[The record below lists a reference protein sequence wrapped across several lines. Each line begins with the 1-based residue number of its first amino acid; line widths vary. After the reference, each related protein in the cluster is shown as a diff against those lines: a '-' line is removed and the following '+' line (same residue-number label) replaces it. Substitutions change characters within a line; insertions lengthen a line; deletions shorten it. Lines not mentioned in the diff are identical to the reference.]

1 MTTPDPAAGPPSA
14 TPDPA
19 APQPGATPDPAAP
32 GATPAPGS
40 TPEPTPPAT
49 PPAPPAADL
58 EARLKAANAEAAE
71 NRRKAKAAE
80 DRLAALEAEK
90 LTDAEKLER
99 DHKATLEELDA
110 SRARARD
117 LAITNELTVAAMAAG
132 IRPEDAKAFLAAGL
146 ELDTDG
152 NPQDVANKVAELVK
166 ARPYLVIGTVPGQ
179 AGPGASAPGSS
190 QKPTYKR
197 SQLTDPAF
205 YEEHREDIRLAAS
218 EGRIVD

>member
-40 TPEPTPPAT
+40 TPEPTPPAPT
-49 PPAPPAADL
+49 PAPTSDL
-58 EARLKAANAEAAE
+58 EARLKAANDEAAA

-99 DHKATLEELDA
+99 DHKATLAELDA
-110 SRARARD
+110 TRARARD
-117 LAITNELTVAAMAAG
+117 LAISNELTTAAVAAG
-132 IRPEDAKAFLAAGL
+132 IRPEDAKAFLAAGI
-146 ELDTDG
+146 ELDADG

-190 QKPTYKR
+190 QKPTYTRK
-197 SQLTDPAF
+197 QLTDPAF
-205 YEEHREDIRLAAS
+205 YEEHRADIQAAAS